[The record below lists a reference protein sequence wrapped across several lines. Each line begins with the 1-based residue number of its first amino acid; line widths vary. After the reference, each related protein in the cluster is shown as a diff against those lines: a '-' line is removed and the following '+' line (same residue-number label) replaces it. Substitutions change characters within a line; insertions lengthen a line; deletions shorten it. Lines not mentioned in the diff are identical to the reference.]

1 MRLPVVWTI
10 YRKELTEALRDR
22 ITLLMVIGLP
32 MLLYPLLFIGITK
45 VQKTQEAT
53 EDKRASKIAV
63 WGAAPA
69 PLLDWLK
76 RTNTLALESWRGMP
90 EPLRRD
96 FESGKFPPPPPAGV
110 TNVAAITN
118 RALNSPASASAT
130 NAPESPLL
138 KAARTIVTRR
148 DIDAVLIVWPG
159 LDEAITRKGLGQL
172 TVYHDSVRPA
182 SQKALSRL
190 DSELRGFRLELLK
203 QREKDLGLT
212 PGFTRALDTRQEDVA
227 PRRRQVGGFLGGVLP
242 ILLIMLSAV
251 SAMYPAIDLTAGEKD
266 RATMQTL
273 LCAPVSTVEIV
284 AGKFLTVWTIS
295 LLGALA
301 NSLSIGLSLGRI
313 VAEVGGLS
321 LSPITFLLAFA
332 CLVPITCTVSALFLA
347 VAALG
352 RDVKDAGNFLTPA
365 FSLLLLPIVVTMLPG
380 VELNLWTSF
389 VPLVNV
395 ALLIKALFTGEARME
410 TVFLVL
416 AASALYAMLT
426 LLFAARA
433 FSREQILLGGK
444 GAVRSLFTFERS
456 AGARATPALAL
467 TLFAAVL
474 VAGFYGSLALEKLG
488 LVSMILITQ
497 YGCFLLPV
505 VAMVLWMKLP
515 LRETFSLR
523 RPHWRSVIG
532 CVLLGASSSVA
543 IAGFALRLLPPPESL
558 AEGMEKL
565 ILLGDVP
572 ASLWLVWFVVAITPA
587 LCEETVFRGVI
598 LSGFRRMGPWPAI
611 LISAF
616 LFGLAHSSI
625 YRLLPTFTLGVV
637 MGYAAWRSGSIYCS
651 MLIHALNNGLI
662 ATLVHYL
669 ARNNQTGLGDLT
681 MVPWSITLAAAAVM
695 TAGLVL
701 LRTAPLT
708 RRC

>member
-10 YRKELTEALRDR
+10 YRKEITEALRDR
-22 ITLLMVIGLP
+22 VTLLVVIALP

-45 VQKTQEAT
+45 VQKTQAAT

-63 WGAAPA
+63 WGQAPA

-76 RTNTLALESWRGMP
+76 RTNTLALESWSGMTD
-90 EPLRRD
+90 PLRRD
-96 FESGKFPPPPPAGV
+96 FESGKFTALPPAKSR
-110 TNVAAITN
+110 TDTSN
-118 RALNSPASASAT
+118 T
-130 NAPESPLL
+130 NAPESELL
-138 KAARTIVTRR
+138 KAARTVVTRR

-159 LDEAITRKGLGQL
+159 LDEAIARKGVGQL
-172 TVYHDSVRPA
+172 TMYYDSVRPA
-182 SQKALSRL
+182 SEKAMSRL
-190 DSELRGFRLELLK
+190 DSELRGFRLDLLK

-212 PGFTRALDTRQEDVA
+212 PGFTRALESRPEDVA
-227 PRRRQVGGFLGGVLP
+227 QPHRRAGSFLGGVLP
-242 ILLIMLSAV
+242 LLLIMLSAV
-251 SAMYPAIDLTAGEKD
+251 GAIYPAIDLTAGEKD

-273 LCAPVSTVEIV
+273 LCAPVTTLEIV
-284 AGKFLTVWTIS
+284 AGKFLTVWSIS

-301 NSLSIGLSLGRI
+301 NSASIGLSLGRI

-321 LSPITFLLAFA
+321 LSPLTFLLAFA
-332 CLVPITCTVSALFLA
+332 CLLPITCTLSALFLA

-365 FSLLLLPIVVTMLPG
+365 FSVMLLPLTVTMLPG

-389 VPLVNV
+389 VPMVNV
-395 ALLIKALFTGEARME
+395 ALLIKAVFTGDARMDVVIL
-410 TVFLVL
+410 TL

-426 LLFAARA
+426 LLLAARA

-444 GAVRSLFTFERS
+444 GAVRSLFTIERR
-456 AGARATPALAL
+456 ADTRATPTLAL
-467 TLFAAVL
+467 VLFAVVL
-474 VAGFYGSLALEKLG
+474 VTVFYGSLALQKLEITAA
-488 LVSMILITQ
+488 ILITQ

-505 VAMVLWMKLP
+505 VAMVIWMKLP

-543 IAGFALRLLPPPESL
+543 IAGMALRLLPPPESL
-558 AEGMEKL
+558 AKGMEKL
-565 ILLGDVP
+565 ILLGEVP

-587 LCEETVFRGVI
+587 LCEEAVFRGVI
-598 LSGFRRMGPWPAI
+598 LSGFRRMGPWAAI
-611 LISAF
+611 LISAV
-616 LFGLAHSSI
+616 LFGLAHASV
-625 YRLLPTFTLGVV
+625 YRMLPTFALGVIL
-637 MGYAAWRSGSIYCS
+637 GYAVWRTGSIYCS
-651 MLIHALNNGLI
+651 ILIHALNNGLI

-669 ARNNQTGLGDLT
+669 ARHDQPGLADLT
-681 MVPWSITLAAAAVM
+681 MVPWSITLAAVAVM
-695 TAGLVL
+695 TAGLFL
-701 LRTAPLT
+701 LRATPLT

>member
-10 YRKELTEALRDR
+10 YRKEITEALRDR
-22 ITLLMVIGLP
+22 VTLLVVIGLP

-45 VQKTQEAT
+45 VQKTQEVA

-76 RTNTLALESWRGMP
+76 RTNTLALESWGGLP
-90 EPLRRD
+90 DSLRRD
-96 FESGKFPPPPPAGV
+96 FEAGKFQPPPPSDS
-110 TNVAAITN
+110 TNVAATTN
-118 RALNSPASASAT
+118 NAANSPAST
-130 NAPESPLL
+130 NAPENPLL
-138 KAARTIVTRR
+138 KAARNIVTRR
-148 DIDAVLIVWPG
+148 DIDAVLVVWPG
-159 LDEAITRKGLGQL
+159 VDEAIARKGLGQL
-172 TVYHDSVRPA
+172 TAYYDSVRPA
-182 SQKALSRL
+182 SQKAIGRL
-190 DSELRGFRLELLK
+190 DSELRGFRLDLLK
-203 QREKDLGLT
+203 QREKELGLV
-212 PGFTRALDTRQEDVA
+212 PGFTRALETRQEDVA
-227 PRRRQVGGFLGGVLP
+227 PPQRRAGSFLGGVLP
-242 ILLIMLSAV
+242 LLLIMLSAV
-251 SAMYPAIDLTAGEKD
+251 GALYPAIDLTAGEKD

-273 LCAPVSTVEIV
+273 LCAPVSTLEIV
-284 AGKFLTVWTIS
+284 AGKFLAVWTIS

-301 NSLSIGLSLGRI
+301 NSASIGLSLGRI

-321 LSPITFLLAFA
+321 LSPLTFLLAFA
-332 CLVPITCTVSALFLA
+332 CLLPITCTVSALFLA

-352 RDVKDAGNFLTPA
+352 RDVKDATNFLTPV
-365 FSLLLLPIVVTMLPG
+365 FTLLLLPISVTMLPG

-395 ALLIKALFTGEARME
+395 ALLIKALFTGDARTD
-410 TVFLVL
+410 TVFLAL

-426 LLFAARA
+426 LLLAARA

-444 GAVRSLFTFERS
+444 GALRSLFTFERR
-456 AGARATPALAL
+456 ADARATPTLAL
-467 TLFAAVL
+467 TLFAVVL

-505 VAMVLWMKLP
+505 VALVLWMKLP

-523 RPHWRSVIG
+523 RPHWRSVVG
-532 CVLLGASSSVA
+532 CVLLGASSLVA

-558 AEGMEKL
+558 AKDMEKI

-587 LCEETVFRGVI
+587 LCEEAVFRGVI

-616 LFGLAHSSI
+616 LFGLAHASI
-625 YRLLPTFTLGVV
+625 YRLLPTFALGVV
-637 MGYAAWRSGSIYCS
+637 LGYAAWRSGSIYCS

-662 ATLVHYL
+662 ATVVHYEASHQRL
-669 ARNNQTGLGDLT
+669 GLSEMT

-695 TAGLVL
+695 ATGLVL

>member
-1 MRLPVVWTI
+1 MRLPFVWTI
-10 YRKELTEALRDR
+10 YRKEITEALRDR

-45 VQKTQEAT
+45 VQKTQAAT

-76 RTNTLALESWRGMP
+76 RTNTLTLESWSGMP
-90 EPLRRD
+90 DSLRRD
-96 FESGKFPPPPPAGV
+96 FESGKSQPPPAGA

-118 RALNSPASASAT
+118 QAVNLPGSSRAT
-130 NAPESPLL
+130 NAPESELL
-138 KAARTIVTRR
+138 KAARIIVTRR
-148 DIDAVLIVWPG
+148 DVDAVLIVWPG
-159 LDEAITRKGLGQL
+159 LDDAITRKGLGQL
-172 TVYHDSVRPA
+172 TMYFDSVRPA
-182 SQKALSRL
+182 SEKAVSRL
-190 DSELRGFRLELLK
+190 DSELRGFRLDLLK

-212 PGFTRALDTRQEDVA
+212 PGFTRALETRQEDVA
-227 PRRRQVGGFLGGVLP
+227 PSQRRAGSFLGGVLP
-242 ILLIMLSAV
+242 LLLIMLSAIG
-251 SAMYPAIDLTAGEKD
+251 ALNPAIDLTAGEKD
-266 RATMQTL
+266 RATMQTM
-273 LCAPVSTVEIV
+273 LCAPVTTLEIV
-284 AGKFLTVWTIS
+284 AGKFLAVWSIS

-301 NSLSIGLSLGRI
+301 NAASIGLSLGQI
-313 VAEVGGLS
+313 LAKVGGLS
-321 LSPITFLLAFA
+321 LSPLTFLLAFA
-332 CLVPITCTVSALFLA
+332 CLLPITCTVSALFLA

-352 RDVKDAGNFLTPA
+352 RDVKDATNFLTPT
-365 FSLLLLPIVVTMLPG
+365 FSLLILPISVTMLPG
-380 VELNLWTSF
+380 IELTLGTSF

-395 ALLIKALFTGEARME
+395 ALLIKALFTGDARID

-426 LLFAARA
+426 LLFAART

-444 GAVRSLFTFERS
+444 GAVRSLFTFERRDD
-456 AGARATPALAL
+456 AKATPALAL
-467 TLFAAVL
+467 TLFAVTL
-474 VAGFYGSLALEKLG
+474 VAGFYGSLALEKHG
-488 LVSMILITQ
+488 IVSLILITQ
-497 YGCFLLPV
+497 YACFLLPV
-505 VAMVLWMKLP
+505 VALAVWMKLP

-532 CVLLGASSSVA
+532 CVLLGASSSLA

-558 AEGMEKL
+558 AEGMEKM

-587 LCEETVFRGVI
+587 LCEETLFRGVI
-598 LSGFRRMGPWPAI
+598 LSGFRRMGPWSAI
-611 LISAF
+611 LISAL
-616 LFGLAHSSI
+616 LFGLAHASI
-625 YRLLPTFTLGVV
+625 YRLLPTFALGVV
-637 MGYAAWRSGSIYCS
+637 LGYAAWRSGSIYCS
-651 MLIHALNNGLI
+651 ILIHALNNGLI

-669 ARNNQTGLGDLT
+669 ARQNQSGLADLT

-695 TAGLVL
+695 AVGFAL
-701 LRTAPLT
+701 LRAAPLT